1 MRQPTIFCGFDP
13 RRYNLTYFGGDGQDK
28 ILGIF
33 ANILS

>member
-13 RRYNLTYFGGDGQDK
+13 RRYNLAYFGGDGQDK